1 MVSEGSGR
9 EDRASAGELTTA
21 LAHVQGMLLSEQ
33 DAVTAVEQL
42 ALVARDLVSG
52 SVGAGASLI
61 DASGR
66 RTSTGTTDRVAAAA
80 DALQYEL
87 GEGPCLSAWATVAVQ
102 RIDDTATE
110 TRWGTWCAAVQ
121 GLGVRSALSAPMVF
135 HGECLGAL
143 KVYSTAVEQ
152 FGTAD
157 EHRLVLLGGAAATL
171 LSVAQDRDA
180 PQRLSA
186 GLSTALA
193 GRRAVEAATGM
204 LMERFGLD
212 HGTARRRLMAVSHQR
227 HTPLVELAGQ
237 VLERTDDSFTWFPG

>member
-1 MVSEGSGR
+1 MVSKESGR
-9 EDRASAGELTTA
+9 EAQASAGELTTA

-33 DAVTAVEQL
+33 DAATAVEQL
-42 ALVARDLVSG
+42 ALVARDLVSAA
-52 SVGAGASLI
+52 VGAGASLI
-61 DASGR
+61 EESGR

-110 TRWGTWCAAVQ
+110 NRWGSWCAAVQ
-121 GLGVRSALSAPMVF
+121 GLGVRSVLSAPMVF
-135 HGECLGAL
+135 HGECIGAL

-152 FGTAD
+152 FGTVD
-157 EHRLVLLGGAAATL
+157 EHRLVLLSGAAATL
-171 LSVAQDRDA
+171 LGIARDTDA

-212 HGTARRRLMAVSHQR
+212 HGTARRWLMTVSHRR

-237 VLERTDDSFTWFPG
+237 VLERTDASLTWFPA